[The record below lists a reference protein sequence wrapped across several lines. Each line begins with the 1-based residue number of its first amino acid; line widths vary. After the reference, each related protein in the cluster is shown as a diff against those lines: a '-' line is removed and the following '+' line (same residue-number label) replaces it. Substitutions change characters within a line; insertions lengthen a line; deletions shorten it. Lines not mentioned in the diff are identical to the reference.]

1 LDSLLSEAYDDSSYD
16 LVDAL
21 HHTDGENRAMAS
33 AFSYYVP
40 FLHYS
45 SDPHDQL
52 TQSSRA
58 SHGFNSPFYH
68 PNSRLT
74 VEPIRLLKSMIV
86 QSHIRHPSYPFMGTA
101 AHNADVPMGKPRR
114 FL

>member
-1 LDSLLSEAYDDSSYD
+1 MMTHRMIQRSRCIILTGRTGPWLRYFPTLR
-16 LVDAL
+16 L
-21 HHTDGENRAMAS
+21 
-33 AFSYYVP
+33 P
-40 FLHYS
+40 FHYS

-74 VEPIRLLKSMIV
+74 VELTRLLTDMIV
-86 QSHIRHPSYPFMGTA
+86 TVSYPQCISPLHGTA
-101 AHNADVPMGKPRR
+101 THNADVPMGKPRR